1 LCLLTVL
8 AFLTRPDLKCVAYVM
23 EYAYIFYLGVF
34 CCRKGVLNDRR
45 VTKWNPLQILL
56 SSVGGS
62 ALIYGLYVLLGL
74 GSALAVLGTA
84 NLKSIVSPL
93 LVLMITGI
101 SFAISQMESKVR
113 RFLVWLSQYSLYIYL
128 LHTWFSGTM
137 RVVLRRA
144 GITNCWI
151 QAGCGIAVGLVG
163 SLCAAVVIRK
173 IPVLRFWFEPL
184 KVMRRKEN

>member
-1 LCLLTVL
+1 
-8 AFLTRPDLKCVAYVM
+8 
-23 EYAYIFYLGVF
+23 VF

-45 VTKWNPLQILL
+45 VIKWNPLQILL
-56 SSVGGS
+56 CSIGGS

-74 GSALAVLGTA
+74 GSAPAVFNTA
-84 NLKSIVSPL
+84 NWKSIVRPL
-93 LVLMITGI
+93 LVLMIMGI

-113 RFLVWLSQYSLYIYL
+113 QFLVWLSQYSLYIYL

-144 GITNCWI
+144 GITNCWV
-151 QAGCGIAVGLVG
+151 QAGCGIAVGLAG

-173 IPVLRFWFEPL
+173 VPVFRFWFEPL
-184 KVMRRKEN
+184 KVVKQKESGIRK